1 MENPSWKK
9 PKILCLH
16 GHGASAKIL
25 QEEMKRWPDFVLEMM
40 DLVYI
45 DAPFPLEDQSG
56 NKGKFDPPYYEWF
69 QAYEVRFSYINLVK
83 ILQEKRA
90 SNSQILISKLKQSIN
105 EHFDCRIS
113 QCTRTLMSALLI

>member
-1 MENPSWKK
+1 MENSSWKK

-16 GHGASAKIL
+16 GGGSSAKIL

-45 DAPFPLEDQSG
+45 DAPFLRGDKSG
-56 NKGKFDPPYYEWF
+56 KKGKFDPPYYEWF
-69 QAYEVRFSYINLVK
+69 QAYEVRFSYINLVQ
-83 ILQEKRA
+83 IFQEKGA

-105 EHFDCRIS
+105 ELFDCRIS
-113 QCTRTLMSALLI
+113 QCTRTLMSALHI